1 MKKLSY
7 IESTML
13 PLPMSNIDTDQ
24 IMPKEFLKRVERS
37 GYGEFLFYDW
47 KKDANFPL
55 NNEIFKES
63 KVLLTGTNFGTG
75 SSREHAPWGLQDWGF
90 DAIISSKFADIFRL
104 NSINIGLLP
113 IEASEDIIEKLF
125 KKVSENPKTKI
136 EISIEQKSVVCEE
149 IEFNFFIDDFS
160 QNRILNGIDKID
172 ISLEFEEKID
182 EFMQSR
188 NKWAPKLTYKHLNL
202 NYLQL
207 LLKAVIHYV
216 FARKD

>member
-7 IESTML
+7 IESTIL
-13 PLPMSNIDTDQ
+13 PLPMSNIDTDK

-47 KKDANFPL
+47 KKDPNFPL
-55 NNEIFKES
+55 NNEIYKES

-90 DAIISSKFADIFRL
+90 DAIISPKFADIFRL

-125 KKVSENPKTKI
+125 QKVSENPKTKI
-136 EISIEQKSVVCEE
+136 EISIEKKSVVCEE

-188 NKWAPKLTYKHLNL
+188 NKWAPKL
-202 NYLQL
+202 
-207 LLKAVIHYV
+207 I
-216 FARKD
+216 

>member
-113 IEASEDIIEKLF
+113 IEASEDIVEKLF

-149 IEFNFFIDDFS
+149 IEFNFSIDDFS

-182 EFMQSR
+182 EFMKSR
-188 NKWAPKLTYKHLNL
+188 NKWAPKLT
-202 NYLQL
+202 
-207 LLKAVIHYV
+207 
-216 FARKD
+216 